1 MNTISHRPASF
12 NQLSLPYLRAFVGL
26 VLILLSLYATISFL
40 SQGFTGLAFLSVIVF
55 CLAIEAV
62 KILFSGDI
70 GFYLALKE
78 PEKALFS
85 FLMVSIL
92 FCLSV
97 GSETWFLLS
106 GSLKGTTQIEQTAA
120 RSTSLETQIAAKQT
134 QLAACNPS
142 HLSKCVN
149 PRTAELTA
157 LQGELNKVSAAATAN
172 ADALAN
178 EKFWKQM
185 GEATGASPENLQL
198 GLDLTR
204 AFLQELFGLYFL
216 GQFST
221 WKRLKALALE
231 EDSDI
236 DPYLVRKPRDGSSRN
251 PDRQEPK
258 YQGNVTPTPV
268 VRPTVQLPPAAPAAP
283 AAQVS
288 VPTPTVRAPIARS
301 PKAADIWTPKEKEQM
316 FLAHI
321 ESLREKNAALR
332 KTSGVDKGSSV
343 FDNLSDK
350 PKAKTSASAL
360 DMTKLTPKQ

>member
-1 MNTISHRPASF
+1 MNTIPRPVSF

-40 SQGFTGLAFLSVIVF
+40 SQGFTGLAFLSVVVF

-70 GFYLALKE
+70 GFYLALRE

-106 GSLKGTTQIEQTAA
+106 GSLKGSTQIEQTAS
-120 RSTSLETQIAAKQT
+120 RSAGLEKQIAAKQA
-134 QLAACNPS
+134 QIAACNPN

-149 PRTAELTA
+149 PRTAELSA
-157 LQGELNKVSAAATAN
+157 LQGELNKVSASATAN
-172 ADALAN
+172 ADAMAN

-185 GEATGASPENLQL
+185 GEATGTSPENLQL

-221 WKRLKALALE
+221 WKRLKAMALE
-231 EDSDI
+231 EESDI
-236 DPYLVRKPRDGSSRN
+236 DPYLNHKPRDGSPRS

-258 YQGNVTPTPV
+258 FQGNVTPTPV
-268 VRPTVQLPPAAPAAP
+268 VRPTVQLPPVAPV
-283 AAQVS
+283 AQVS
-288 VPTPTVRAPIARS
+288 VPAPTVRAPVARS

-316 FLAHI
+316 LLANI
-321 ESLREKNAALR
+321 STLLRENETLR
-332 KTSGVDKGSSV
+332 KTADVDKGSSV
-343 FDNLSDK
+343 FDSLSVK
-350 PKAKTSASAL
+350 PKVKTSAL

>member
-1 MNTISHRPASF
+1 MNTITPRSVSF

-70 GFYLALKE
+70 GFYLALRE

-106 GSLKGTTQIEQTAA
+106 GSLKGTTQIEQTAS
-120 RSTSLETQIAAKQT
+120 RSTSLETQIAAKQV
-134 QLAACNPS
+134 QLAACNPN

-236 DPYLVRKPRDGSSRN
+236 DPYLVRKPRDGSPRN

-268 VRPTVQLPPAAPAAP
+268 VRPTVQLPP

-321 ESLREKNAALR
+321 ESLREKNVALR

-343 FDNLSDK
+343 FDGLSDK
-350 PKAKTSASAL
+350 PKVKASASAL